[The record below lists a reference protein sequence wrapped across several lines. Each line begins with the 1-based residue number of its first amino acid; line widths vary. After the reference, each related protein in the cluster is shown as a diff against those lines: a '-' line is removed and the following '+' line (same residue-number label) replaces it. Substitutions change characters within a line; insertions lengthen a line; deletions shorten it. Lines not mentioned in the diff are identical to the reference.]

1 MASLGITT
9 RVSLRTRGTKEANT
23 GAPSFS
29 INVPSSGVFKNQ
41 SLTMASRDNLAA
53 DVFSPEIDKLMATD
67 YPTSP
72 LFAASSKGRPVR
84 WTSKT
89 VTSSNSMYVTA
100 VLDDEDD
107 RDFEGS
113 SVVTLA
119 TMVTVTDPFSQEPL
133 FPLPPTRPT
142 TRTTTMAAETTPRN
156 MSSSEPT
163 LPVETSAKTSVDS
176 DGAAPPASIDDRSH
190 GLSQGL
196 IAAIAVGT
204 ALALTVMI
212 LMAWICIRH
221 RRKQCDED
229 NSTISRNNSMP
240 ILRPPSLP
248 PLPELSSHAERTDT
262 PNDSLLSCSILSDP
276 RETLSQGVR
285 SPTPQPAVAEA
296 RSFTRTWQK
305 PRVYTVGGR
314 GPSELQSSEPVG
326 SPLGRSHDSSPISPA
341 PGMDSTYPG
350 SHVVSPLSPPSRYGS
365 LSPWDSG
372 GQEEGQGGRF

>member
-1 MASLGITT
+1 M
-9 RVSLRTRGTKEANT
+9 
-23 GAPSFS
+23 
-29 INVPSSGVFKNQ
+29 PSSGVFKNQ
-41 SLTMASRDNLAA
+41 SLTMASRRDILAA
-53 DVFSPEIDKLMATD
+53 DVFPPEIDKLMAASD

-72 LFAASSKGRPVR
+72 LFAAASSKGRPVR

-89 VTSSNSMYVTA
+89 VTSSNSIYVTA
-100 VLDDEDD
+100 VPDDEDN

-113 SVVTLA
+113 WPVVTLT
-119 TMVTVTDPFSQEPL
+119 TMITVTDPFSQETL
-133 FPLPPTRPT
+133 FSLPPTRPT

-163 LPVETSAKTSVDS
+163 LSVETSVETSAETSVDS
-176 DGAAPPASIDDRSH
+176 DVAAPPTSIDHRSH

-229 NSTISRNNSMP
+229 NSTISQNNSMP

-285 SPTPQPAVAEA
+285 SPTPQPAVAEV

-305 PRVYTVGGR
+305 PRVYTVGER
-314 GPSELQSSEPVG
+314 GTSEPQGLEPVG
-326 SPLGRSHDSSPISPA
+326 SPLGRSHDSSPVSPTS
-341 PGMDSTYPG
+341 GTDSTYPG

-372 GQEEGQGGRF
+372 GREEGQGGRF

>member
-9 RVSLRTRGTKEANT
+9 RVSLRARGTKEANT

-29 INVPSSGVFKNQ
+29 INVPSSGVFKKQ
-41 SLTMASRDNLAA
+41 SLTRSSRDILAA

-72 LFAASSKGRPVR
+72 LFAASSKGWPVR

-89 VTSSNSMYVTA
+89 VTSSNSIYVTA
-100 VLDDEDD
+100 VQDD

-113 SVVTLA
+113 WPVVTLT
-119 TMVTVTDPFSQEPL
+119 TMITVTGPFSQEPI
-133 FPLPPTRPT
+133 FPLPPTRST
-142 TRTTTMAAETTPRN
+142 TRTTTIAAETTPRN

-163 LPVETSAKTSVDS
+163 LSVETSAETSVES
-176 DGAAPPASIDDRSH
+176 DDAAPAASMDGRSH

-204 ALALTVMI
+204 ALAVTVMI
-212 LMAWICIRH
+212 LLAWICIRH

-240 ILRPPSLP
+240 ILRSPSLP

-285 SPTPQPAVAEA
+285 SPTPQPAVAEV

-305 PRVYTVGGR
+305 PRVYTVGER
-314 GPSELQSSEPVG
+314 GASEIQGSEPVG
-326 SPLGRSHDSSPISPA
+326 SPLGRSHDSVPISPA
-341 PGMDSTYPG
+341 SGVDSTYPG
-350 SHVVSPLSPPSRYGS
+350 SQVVSPLSPPSRYGS

-372 GQEEGQGGRF
+372 GREEGQEGRF

>member
-9 RVSLRTRGTKEANT
+9 RVSLRARGDKRSKHGG

-29 INVPSSGVFKNQ
+29 INMPSSDVSK
-41 SLTMASRDNLAA
+41 SLTMTSRDILAA
-53 DVFSPEIDKLMATD
+53 DVFSPEIDKLMASD
-67 YPTSP
+67 YPTGP
-72 LFAASSKGRPVR
+72 LFAASSKGTPVR
-84 WTSKT
+84 WTRKT
-89 VTSSNSMYVTA
+89 VTYSNSIYVTA
-100 VLDDEDD
+100 VPDDGDG

-113 SVVTLA
+113 RPVVTLS
-119 TMVTVTDPFSQEPL
+119 TMIAVTDPFSQESIL
-133 FPLPPTRPT
+133 SLPPTRQT
-142 TRTTTMAAETTPRN
+142 KRTTTMAEEATPRN

-163 LPVETSAKTSVDS
+163 SSVETSIGS
-176 DGAAPPASIDDRSH
+176 DGVAPPTSTDDRSH

-204 ALALTVMI
+204 ALALTVMM

-221 RRKQCDED
+221 RRKQCDES
-229 NSTISRNNSMP
+229 NSASPRHNSMP

-285 SPTPQPAVAEA
+285 SPTPQPAVAEV

-305 PRVYTVGGR
+305 PRVYTVGER
-314 GPSELQSSEPVG
+314 SVSETQGLEPVG
-326 SPLGRSHDSSPISPA
+326 SPLGRGYDPSPVSPA
-341 PGMDSTYPG
+341 SGVDSTYPG
-350 SHVVSPLSPPSRYGS
+350 GHIVSPLSSPSRYGS
-365 LSPWDSG
+365 LSPWANEG
-372 GQEEGQGGRF
+372 REEG

>member
-9 RVSLRTRGTKEANT
+9 RVSLRARGTKEANT
-23 GAPSFS
+23 GASSFS

-89 VTSSNSMYVTA
+89 VTSSNSIYVTA
-100 VLDDEDD
+100 APDDEDD
-107 RDFEGS
+107 RDFQGS
-113 SVVTLA
+113 WPVVTLT
-119 TMVTVTDPFSQEPL
+119 TMITVTDPFSQEPL
-133 FPLPPTRPT
+133 FPLPPTRLT

-163 LPVETSAKTSVDS
+163 LSVETSADS
-176 DGAAPPASIDDRSH
+176 DGGATPASIDDRSH

-204 ALALTVMI
+204 ALGLTVMI

-248 PLPELSSHAERTDT
+248 PLPELSSYAERTDT

-285 SPTPQPAVAEA
+285 SPTPQPAVAEV

-305 PRVYTVGGR
+305 PRVYTVGER
-314 GPSELQSSEPVG
+314 GAPELQGSEPVG
-326 SPLGRSHDSSPISPA
+326 SPLGRSHDPAAISPA
-341 PGMDSTYPG
+341 SGMDSTYAG

-372 GQEEGQGGRF
+372 GREEG